1 MSLFDVKK
9 NPAICVLPWVHEY
22 RSIDGKIGPC
32 CWGGT
37 LQVNDTI
44 ESIRQNMLAGKKHTA
59 CASCYLKEDESG
71 YSPRINETINWVT
84 KFGEPDIH
92 NPRLEYI
99 DVRFDPTCNLKCKM
113 CGPAESTLWQKER
126 KVSFPINDS
135 NKDYLEK
142 IEKKYLKKVYLAGGE
157 PTYIKG
163 YLLFL
168 QELYEINSECE
179 VIINSNL
186 KRLSNEWKDVIKKFN
201 NLTVVCSCD
210 SIGLLGK
217 YVRYPLGWEEFEE
230 NVKFVSNN
238 ANFLQFTLVASNLTS
253 HKLFE
258 TCTWMKK
265 FSKDINISILG
276 RPGCFSERAV
286 PLDHRAVYIDNIKK
300 LKKFPVSVHNAMNFR
315 TKIEY
320 LLKKYSNSDYDK
332 KLHEI
337 LKEEIADQDRH
348 RTLKLQQV
356 DAFLNSWIY
365 E

>member
-1 MSLFDVKK
+1 M
-9 NPAICVLPWVHEY
+9 
-22 RSIDGKIGPC
+22 
-32 CWGGT
+32 
-37 LQVNDTI
+37 
-44 ESIRQNMLAGKKHTA
+44 
-59 CASCYLKEDESG
+59 
-71 YSPRINETINWVT
+71 INT
-84 KFGEPDIH
+84 
-92 NPRLEYI
+92 
-99 DVRFDPTCNLKCKM
+99 
-113 CGPAESTLWQKER
+113 
-126 KVSFPINDS
+126 
-135 NKDYLEK
+135 
-142 IEKKYLKKVYLAGGE
+142 
-157 PTYIKG
+157 
-163 YLLFL
+163 
-168 QELYEINSECE
+168 
-179 VIINSNL
+179 NL
-186 KRLSNEWKDVIKKFN
+186 KRLPEEWKNIISSFK
-201 NLTVVCSCD
+201 NLTVIISCD
-210 SIGLLGK
+210 AIEDLGC
-217 YVRYPLGWEEFEE
+217 YVRYPLEWRQFEE

-286 PLDHRAVYIDNIKK
+286 PLDHRAVYIDNINK

-337 LKEEIADQDRH
+337 LKEEIAEQDRH